1 MPPRRFG
8 LDPEVMSVVRDIH
21 RQNLSEVFNAK
32 GFAETE
38 RLCHHW
44 IIFSSFLPPTF
55 NFQHTPQISSC
66 DSPSPVQPP
75 CSKLPSLIGTW
86 SHHWPPTFAPIHP
99 VLHPTLGKLFVK
111 SKLDH
116 PSFGTQCLLLN
127 PSMDFKALQPLA
139 PASPQL
145 LRPPSPSH
153 TGLLF
158 VLEHVN
164 SPLSS
169 LTPPFS
175 LPEHPPRLSGVS
187 SIVTYSESF
196 PDHLI

>member
-116 PSFGTQCLLLN
+116 SFFWNPMPSSKPFHGLQGPTASGPCLTLT
-127 PSMDFKALQPLA
+127 S
-139 PASPQL
+139 S
-145 LRPPSPSH
+145 
-153 TGLLF
+153 
-158 VLEHVN
+158 
-164 SPLSS
+164 SS
-169 LTPPFS
+169 LP
-175 LPEHPPRLSGVS
+175 
-187 SIVTYSESF
+187 
-196 PDHLI
+196 